1 MDIKILGVG
10 CDRCNELKRLTRE
23 AVKEFALD
31 ATITE
36 VKDMPSI
43 MKYRI
48 QFMPGLVIN
57 EKVVCSGKVPSKG
70 EITSYITTALLKEEN
85 AEQG

>member
-1 MDIKILGVG
+1 MDIIILGVG

-23 AVKEFALD
+23 VIKEFAID
-31 ATITE
+31 ATVTE
-36 VKDMPSI
+36 IKDMPSI

-57 EKVVCSGKVPSKG
+57 GKVACSGKVPTKG
-70 EITSYITTALLKEEN
+70 EIASLITTAIINEDN
-85 AEQG
+85 SQSI